1 MKKNLFENKAR
12 LAVLLAFFTNGA
24 LVATWV
30 SRIPVVQTKL
40 GLSDGTL
47 GLVLIG
53 FSGGLLSALFLVGGL
68 IGRYGSHKVTLAC
81 GLASCFALPFLV
93 VSTHPIMLFAVLF
106 LFGGS
111 ISSMDVAMN
120 EQAVLVERDAGKPQM
135 SSFHASY
142 SIGGFAGALIS
153 AGMAA
158 IPGSSA
164 LLHFV
169 IVSLLF
175 CAMIVL
181 LFPHLAQPER
191 EEGKQGA
198 VFRLP
203 ERALWILGAVAFCS
217 AIGEGAMADWGA
229 VYLTQV
235 LRTDAAFAALGFAA
249 FSLTMTFG
257 RLIGDTLSSKWSSAV
272 IVRAGGLFAAVGI
285 LLAAFTKSPVV
296 AMIGFSA
303 AGFGLA
309 NIIPLLFGA
318 AGNIPGIQAGAG
330 IAGVATIG
338 YAGFLAGPPL
348 IGSIAEATS
357 LRVALAL
364 VAVLVGTLVF
374 SAKAISPK
382 SKTG

>member
-1 MKKNLFENKAR
+1 MMKKLIGNKAR

-40 GLSDGTL
+40 GLSDGAL

-81 GLASCFALPFLV
+81 GLASCLALPFLV
-93 VSTHPIMLFAVLF
+93 VSTHPVMLFIVLF
-106 LFGGS
+106 LFGGG
-111 ISSMDVAMN
+111 ISSMDVAIN
-120 EQAVLVERDAGKPQM
+120 EQAVLVERNAGKPQM

-164 LLHFV
+164 LIHFL

-175 CAMIVL
+175 GVMIIFM
-181 LFPHLAQPER
+181 FPHLIRTEH
-191 EEGKQGA
+191 EVGKKEA

-257 RLIGDTLSSKWSSAV
+257 RLIGDFLSSKWSSAV
-272 IVRAGGLFAAVGI
+272 IVRAGGLFAAFGI
-285 LLAAFTKSPVV
+285 LLAAVTKSPLV
-296 AMIGFSA
+296 AMAGYSV